1 MSAASRQLPL
11 SRLGLA

>member
-1 MSAASRQLPL
+1 VSAASRQLPL